1 MPTYKEH
8 EITEASFAQIDRE
21 IGPHSFTPAEY
32 AVVRR
37 IIHTTADFDFA
48 QLVKFS
54 HDPFAAAYAAFT
66 TDPMLVTDVSMVAAG
81 IATVGQKTW
90 NPQINIAVNAVKQ
103 TRSQPGQTRSA
114 DGMSLC
120 AAASPQAIFVIGN
133 APTALLALCDGIRQ
147 QKWQPALVIGAPVGF
162 INVVESKAALAQL
175 CVPHILVEGRKGG
188 SAVAAAIANAL
199 MIGAWRQSSCQLSSD
214 SDD

>member
-1 MPTYKEH
+1 MPAYQEH
-8 EITEASFAQIDRE
+8 KITEASFAQIDRE

-37 IIHTTADFDFA
+37 IIHTTADFEFT

-54 HDPFAAAYAAFT
+54 HDPFTAAYTAFT
-66 TDPMLVTDVSMVAAG
+66 TAPILVTDVSMVAAG

-90 NPQINIAVNAVKQ
+90 KPQINIAVK
-103 TRSQPGQTRSA
+103 QPGCPPEQTRSA
-114 DGMSLC
+114 YGMRLC
-120 AAASPQAIFVIGN
+120 AMASPQAVFIVGN
-133 APTALLALCDGIRQ
+133 APTALLALCEGIRQ
-147 QKWQPALVIGAPVGF
+147 KKWKPALVVGVPVGF

-175 CVPHILVEGRKGG
+175 SVPHILVEGRKGG

-199 MIGAWRQSSCQLSSD
+199 MIGAWRQSSPKNNGR